1 MQETSDTMVIMAFT
15 EDQANRLTGVSLYQL
30 RSWARDGFFIPS
42 LTSRDEDEP
51 LLSLYSFRDLVC
63 LKIINQLRNE
73 SRVPLNHLREVKEKL
88 SHLGDDLW
96 AKTTLF
102 VLNRRVILSNPET
115 GEKEDAVNGQ
125 GVLQI
130 PLVVVSGNMKDAVR
144 LLRQRDQSLIGR
156 IDAKRFGAKNPVIA
170 GTRIP
175 VSTIKDF
182 IDDGFTPEQIVL
194 QYPSLTVDD
203 VKAAMGHKVAA

>member
-1 MQETSDTMVIMAFT
+1 MVIMAFT